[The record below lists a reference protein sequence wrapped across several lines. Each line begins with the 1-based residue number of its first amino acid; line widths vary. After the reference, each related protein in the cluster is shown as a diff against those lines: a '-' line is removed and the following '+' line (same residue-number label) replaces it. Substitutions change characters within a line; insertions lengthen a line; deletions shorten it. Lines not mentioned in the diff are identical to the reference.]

1 MRIIFI
7 RHAEPDYAH
16 DCLTEKGQREAE
28 LLAKRVAAWKDIDD
42 IYVSPLTRAQ
52 LTAEPSL
59 KAMGRE
65 AVCFHW
71 LREISSRVTMPD
83 GTPHIAWDFFPAYWT
98 RFPEMFDKDNWYDT
112 PILRTGDMAHE
123 WAYITRSLDDF
134 LRGYGYRREGDVYKV
149 EQHSDKTIVLFCH
162 MAVTLFMLG
171 HLLNISPMQMIHG
184 FDIPPTGVTM
194 LSTEEREPDTA
205 SFRVHTLGDCRHL
218 TEAGEPISG
227 AGYFGTIFQEL

>member
-7 RHAEPDYAH
+7 RHAEPDYVH
-16 DCLTEKGQREAE
+16 DSLTEKGQREAQ
-28 LLAKRVAAWKDIDD
+28 LLASRVAAWKGIDD
-42 IYVSPLTRAQ
+42 IYVSPLRRAQ

-71 LREISSRVTMPD
+71 LREVASRVTMPD
-83 GTPHIAWDFFPAYWT
+83 GREHIAWDFFPAYWT
-98 RFPEMFDKDNWYDT
+98 GEPVMFDKDKWFEA
-112 PILRTGDMAHE
+112 PILRTGEMAHE
-123 WAYITRSLDDF
+123 WEYITLSLDNF
-134 LRGYGYRREGDVYKV
+134 LRDYGYRRDGNVYRA
-149 EQHSDKTIVLFCH
+149 EPGSEKTVVLFCH

-194 LSTEEREPDTA
+194 LSTEEREPGTA

-218 TEAGEPISG
+218 TEAGEPISR